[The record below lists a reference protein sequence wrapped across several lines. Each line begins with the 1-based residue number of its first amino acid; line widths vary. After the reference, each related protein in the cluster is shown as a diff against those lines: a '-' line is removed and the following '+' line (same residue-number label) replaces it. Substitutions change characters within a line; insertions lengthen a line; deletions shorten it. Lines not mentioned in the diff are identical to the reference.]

1 MQSAQYTKQTTTTQS
16 KETESCQEQVDRL
29 EAENR
34 MLWWLIG
41 ELSMYG
47 DFSTKKLC
55 NSMLKNIKEGAD

>member
-1 MQSAQYTKQTTTTQS
+1 MQSAQYTKQTTTIPS
-16 KETESCQEQVDRL
+16 KETESCQEQVERL

-41 ELSMYG
+41 ELSAYG

-55 NSMLKNIKEGAD
+55 KSMLKNIKEGAD

>member
-1 MQSAQYTKQTTTTQS
+1 MQSAQYTKQTTIIPS
-16 KETESCQEQVDRL
+16 KETESCQEQLDRL
-29 EAENR
+29 ETENR

-55 NSMLKNIKEGAD
+55 KRMLKSIREGAD